1 MEMWHWGT
9 CLVGMVGW
17 ADSWTWWSLWSFP
30 TLMILCIH
38 DSVCQRNYC
47 KKQKGQPLSQGQ
59 DCSFQ
64 FCRRQRTFCSPA
76 ALLLLCLSHFTP
88 DSRLP
93 LQLSRSKSLLFTPAI
108 SFPSSTSYSTT
119 DSSPGLPWCPQWS
132 QLVSWPWLISHTL
145 EDMDHPIPG
154 RVQGQVGW
162 GPGQPGLVLNMKVS
176 SPACCSGVGASWS
189 LRPLPT
195 QAILWFHDSISIPIA
210 AAITPLI
217 SLILPPGFL
226 VMKSTSLPP
235 ALPPWPYCF

>member
-1 MEMWHWGT
+1 
-9 CLVGMVGW
+9 
-17 ADSWTWWSLWSFP
+17 
-30 TLMILCIH
+30 MILCARGTTAK
-38 DSVCQRNYC
+38 SR
-47 KKQKGQPLSQGQ
+47 KGNLCPKVRTALFSFAGGRGLFVLLQP
-59 DCSFQ
+59 SFYYAFHISLQ
-64 FCRRQRTFCSPA
+64 
-76 ALLLLCLSHFTP
+76 TP
-88 DSRLP
+88 DS
-93 LQLSRSKSLLFTPAI
+93 LQLSPSKSLLFTPAI

-162 GPGQPGLVLNMKVS
+162 GPGQPGLVLNVEVS
-176 SPACCSGVGASWS
+176 SPTCGSGVGASWS

-195 QAILWFHDSISIPIA
+195 QAILWFHDSIPIPIA

-217 SLILPPGFL
+217 SLILPPVFL